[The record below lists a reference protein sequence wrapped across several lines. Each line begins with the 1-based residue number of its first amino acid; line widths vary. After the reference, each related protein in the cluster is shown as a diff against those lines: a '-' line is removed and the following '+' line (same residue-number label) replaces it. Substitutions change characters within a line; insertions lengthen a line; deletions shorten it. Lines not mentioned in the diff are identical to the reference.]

1 MGCSLIGD
9 DKLLIFS
16 GFVFRERKL
25 KDWMIKS
32 WIKAVLTFGVA
43 VKQMVAAADVHGDF
57 GNDRYTILLVIF
69 LDKLA

>member
-43 VKQMVAAADVHGDF
+43 VEHMVAAANVHRDF
-57 GNDRYTILLVIF
+57 GYAYISILLFTF
-69 LDKLA
+69 LD

>member
-1 MGCSLIGD
+1 
-9 DKLLIFS
+9 
-16 GFVFRERKL
+16 
-25 KDWMIKS
+25 MIKS

-43 VKQMVAAADVHGDF
+43 IKQMVAAADVHGDF